1 MAEKNYI
8 PLVPMV
14 ATQPSEI
21 SLGKDATVAG
31 DGSIVLTRSPMHE
44 ALIKK
49 TSCYVYLLIFIQL
62 MSITI
67 SLFCGNLLGFFIT
80 MIFIVLGLQGLKRQH
95 RPMLIAHFTYSLFTL
110 FGMIAG
116 FVILVFY
123 CRECFVV
130 SIMLGIA
137 ILIKTLLLRQERILL
152 SALSK
157 TDLPICIVKAKP
169 TENEKVAE
177 KQDLPQEKQVSVVP
191 VELQQQ
197 VEQQSAPMSVP
208 YYLPMSQFD
217 EQGQIQGQP
226 QMFYYPMM
234 DSYGQTQWMP
244 VAQPYFYPGF
254 EAPQQQ
260 QNETPAKCENE
271 VIN

>member
-1 MAEKNYI
+1 MADKNYI

-21 SLGKDATVAG
+21 SLGKDVEVAG
-31 DGSIVLTRSPMHE
+31 DGSIVITRSPMHQ

-49 TSCYVYLLIFIQL
+49 TTSYVYLLIFFQL
-62 MSITI
+62 MSITL
-67 SLFCGNLLGFFIT
+67 SLFGGNLLGFGIT
-80 MIFIVLGLQGLKRQH
+80 MIFIVLGLQGLKRQS

-123 CRECFVV
+123 CRDCFVL
-130 SIMLGIA
+130 SIMLGIG

-152 SALSK
+152 SALSQ
-157 TDLPICIVKAKP
+157 TDLPICIVRAKP
-169 TENEKVAE
+169 EEEIKEV
-177 KQDLPQEKQVSVVP
+177 PQEEQVSVVP
-191 VELQQQ
+191 EELKQQ
-197 VEQQSAPMSVP
+197 VLEQQSAPMSVP
-208 YYLPMSQFD
+208 YYVPMPMSQFD

-244 VAQPYFYPGF
+244 IAQPYFYPGL
-254 EAPQQQ
+254 EAQQQ
-260 QNETPAKCENE
+260 TDTPVQTEKEASN
-271 VIN
+271 